1 MELTLDNQP
10 KDVIEQETDTLRD
23 VIERISEELKHQNRV
38 ISEIY
43 IDGKQVGGWDD
54 PEVAEMKTGVCNHL
68 RIMSEEPRKLAHN
81 VLYDIAEYM
90 PKLQEALV
98 ETSSKIQSRQEQE
111 GLHLLEQVTATWAE
125 LLQGLQSAIIVTGIN
140 LDEVVVNG
148 KKFTDINQ
156 EIHGFLEQASDMVQ
170 AQQNLELSDILE
182 YEIAPR
188 MPLVE
193 ESIHQMIKSVEKKPH

>member
-1 MELTLDNQP
+1 MDLTLDNQN
-10 KDVIEQETDTLRD
+10 KEVVEQGTDTLRD
-23 VIERISEELKHQNRV
+23 VIERLSEELKHKNRV

-54 PEVAEMKTGVCNHL
+54 PEVADRKVETCSHL

-90 PKLQEALV
+90 PRLQEALV

-111 GLHLLEQVTATWAE
+111 GLYLLEQVTATWAE
-125 LLQGLQSAIIVTGIN
+125 LLQGLQSAIIVTGID
-140 LDEVVVNG
+140 LEDIMVNG
-148 KKFTDINQ
+148 KKFTDINH
-156 EIHGFLEQASDMVQ
+156 EIHDFLEQASDRVQ

-193 ESIHQMIKSVEKKPH
+193 EAIHQMIKAVEKKPH

>member
-1 MELTLDNQP
+1 MELILDNQT
-10 KDVIEQETDTLRD
+10 KEVTENDTDTLRD
-23 VIERISEELKHQNRV
+23 VIERLSEELKHQNRV

-43 IDGKQVGGWDD
+43 IDGKQIGGWDD
-54 PEVAEMKTGVCNHL
+54 PEVANMQIGSCNHL

-98 ETSSKIQSRQEQE
+98 ETSRKIQSRQEQE
-111 GLHLLEQVTATWAE
+111 GLMLLEQVTATWAE
-125 LLQGLQSAIIVTGIN
+125 LLQGLQSAIIVTGID
-140 LDEVVVNG
+140 LDHISVNG
-148 KKFTDINQ
+148 KPFADINE
-156 EIHGFLEQASDMVQ
+156 EIHGFLDEASNLVQ
-170 AQQNLELSDILE
+170 TQQNLELSDILE

-193 ESIHQMIKSVEKKPH
+193 EAIHQMIKAVEQKPH

>member
-1 MELTLDNQP
+1 MDLTLDNQT
-10 KDVIEQETDTLRD
+10 KEITEQGTDTLRD
-23 VIERISEELKHQNRV
+23 VIERLSEELKHKNRV

-43 IDGKQVGGWDD
+43 INGKQVGGWDD
-54 PEVAEMKTGVCNHL
+54 PEVAEMKINACNHL
-68 RIMSEEPRKLAHN
+68 RIISEEPRKLAHN

-90 PKLQEALV
+90 PRLQEALV

-111 GLHLLEQVTATWAE
+111 GLYLLEQVTATWAE
-125 LLQGLQSAIIVTGIN
+125 LLQGLQSAIIVTGID
-140 LDEVVVNG
+140 LDDIMVNG
-148 KKFTDINQ
+148 KKFTDINI
-156 EIHGFLEQASDMVQ
+156 EIHGYLEQASDMVQ

-193 ESIHQMIKSVEKKPH
+193 EAIHQMIKAVEKKPH